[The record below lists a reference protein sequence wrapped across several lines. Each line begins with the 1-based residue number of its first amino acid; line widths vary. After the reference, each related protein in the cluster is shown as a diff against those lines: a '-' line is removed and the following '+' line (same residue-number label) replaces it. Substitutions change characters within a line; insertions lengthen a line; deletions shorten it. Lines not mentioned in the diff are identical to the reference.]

1 MIPSWASND
10 HPIVQRETALWK
22 KRSRQWAWVWIIFLL
37 LPLMCSGLC
46 SLSMTPLLIEANSAG
61 GWLFSIAAI
70 LSVTL
75 WMLHGFLM
83 FGIWL
88 LSSIGASTVIAR
100 ERETQ
105 NWSLL
110 RITTLNIPEIVHA
123 KVVGVLRWLSL
134 PLALAVVLRIAMVS
148 LMFIVAILVI
158 FSVTIRTATITPQ
171 LQAALVVASLAACII
186 IAIYFI
192 IELAAAIL
200 YNCSIGLLS
209 SVLARTSAN
218 AIAIMFVLHFGIS
231 FFLIAPIQQ
240 VVILTISILSLQWV
254 SELNPLSQM
263 ITPFV
268 SFGSSIIIN
277 LAIQIGVGVIAYAL
291 AVDQA
296 KRIAD

>member
-1 MIPSWASND
+1 
-10 HPIVQRETALWK
+10 
-22 KRSRQWAWVWIIFLL
+22 
-37 LPLMCSGLC
+37 
-46 SLSMTPLLIEANSAG
+46 MTPLLIEANSTG

-70 LSVTL
+70 FSVTL

-148 LMFIVAILVI
+148 LLFIVALLVI
-158 FSVTIRTATITPQ
+158 FSAAIRTTITPQ
-171 LQAALVVASLAACII
+171 LQAALAVASLAASVI

-192 IELAAAIL
+192 IELAATIL

-240 VVILTISILSLQWV
+240 VVILAVSVFSLRWV
-254 SELNPLSQM
+254 SEANPLTQM

-268 SFGSSIIIN
+268 SFGSSIMIN
-277 LAIQIGVGVIAYAL
+277 LAIQIGIGVIAYAL

>member
-1 MIPSWASND
+1 
-10 HPIVQRETALWK
+10 
-22 KRSRQWAWVWIIFLL
+22 
-37 LPLMCSGLC
+37 
-46 SLSMTPLLIEANSAG
+46 MTPILIEANSAG
-61 GWLFSIAAI
+61 EWLFSIGAI

-88 LSSIGASTVIAR
+88 LSSIGTSTVIAR

-123 KVVGVLRWLSL
+123 KVIGVLRWLSL
-134 PLALAVVLRIAMVS
+134 PLALAVVLRIAMS
-148 LMFIVAILVI
+148 GLLFIVAILII
-158 FSVTIRTATITPQ
+158 FSATVGVGATAPQ
-171 LQAALVVASLAACII
+171 LQAVLVLASLAACVI

-192 IELAAAIL
+192 IELAAAML

-240 VVILTISILSLQWV
+240 VVILAVSVFSLQWV
-254 SELNPLSQM
+254 STANPVTQM
-263 ITPFV
+263 ITPFITI
-268 SFGSSIIIN
+268 GSSIIIN

>member
-10 HPIVQRETALWK
+10 HPIVQREAALWK
-22 KRSRQWAWVWIIFLL
+22 KRSRQWSWVWIIFLL

-46 SLSMTPLLIEANSAG
+46 GLSMTPILIEANSAG
-61 GWLFSIAAI
+61 GWLFSVAAI

-88 LSSIGASTVIAR
+88 LSSIGTSTVIAR

-148 LMFIVAILVI
+148 LLFIVAIIVI
-158 FSVTIRTATITPQ
+158 FSVAIRTTTITPQ
-171 LQAALVVASLAACII
+171 LQAALAVASLAACVI

-192 IELAAAIL
+192 IELAATVL

-218 AIAIMFVLHFGIS
+218 AIAIMFVLQFGIT
-231 FFLIAPIQQ
+231 FFLIVPIQQ
-240 VVILTISILSLQWV
+240 VVVLTISILSLHWV
-254 SELNPLSQM
+254 SELNPLTQIIM
-263 ITPFV
+263 PFV

-296 KRIAD
+296 KRIDE

>member
-22 KRSRQWAWVWIIFLL
+22 KRSRQWSWVWIIFLL

-46 SLSMTPLLIEANSAG
+46 GLSMTPILIEANSAG
-61 GWLFSIAAI
+61 EWLISIGAI
-70 LSVTL
+70 LGVTL

-88 LSSIGASTVIAR
+88 LSSIGTSTVIAR

-123 KVVGVLRWLSL
+123 KVIGVLRWLRW
-134 PLALAVVLRIAMVS
+134 PLALAILLRIAMVS
-148 LMFIVAILVI
+148 FLFIVAIIVVL
-158 FSVTIRTATITPQ
+158 SAAIRTAAITPQ
-171 LQAALVVASLAACII
+171 LQVALALASFAAYLII
-186 IAIYFI
+186 VIYFI
-192 IELAAAIL
+192 IELAAAML

-218 AIAIMFVLHFGIS
+218 AIAIMFVLHFGIG

-240 VVILTISILSLQWV
+240 VVILAVSVFSLRWV
-254 SELNPLSQM
+254 SEANPVTQM
-263 ITPFV
+263 ITPFITI
-268 SFGSSIIIN
+268 GSSIIIN
-277 LAIQIGVGVIAYAL
+277 LAIQIGIGVIAYAL
-291 AVDQA
+291 AVSQA
-296 KRIAD
+296 QKVAE

>member
-1 MIPSWASND
+1 MLPSWASND

-22 KRSRQWAWVWIIFLL
+22 KRSRQWSWVWIIFLL

-46 SLSMTPLLIEANSAG
+46 GLSMTPILIEANSAG
-61 GWLFSIAAI
+61 EWLFSIGAI

-88 LSSIGASTVIAR
+88 LSSIGTSTVIAR

-123 KVVGVLRWLSL
+123 KVIGVLRWLSL
-134 PLALAVVLRIAMVS
+134 PLALAVVLRIAMS
-148 LMFIVAILVI
+148 GLLFIVAILII
-158 FSVTIRTATITPQ
+158 FSATVGVGATAPQ
-171 LQAALVVASLAACII
+171 LQAVLVVASLAACVI

-192 IELAAAIL
+192 IELAAAML

-240 VVILTISILSLQWV
+240 VVILAVSVFSLRWV
-254 SELNPLSQM
+254 SEANPVTQM
-263 ITPFV
+263 ITPFITI
-268 SFGSSIIIN
+268 GSSIIIN
-277 LAIQIGVGVIAYAL
+277 LAIQIGIGVIAYAL
-291 AVDQA
+291 AVHQA
-296 KRIAD
+296 KRIDE

>member
-1 MIPSWASND
+1 MIPAWASND

-22 KRSRQWAWVWIIFLL
+22 KRSRQWSWVWILFLL

-46 SLSMTPLLIEANSAG
+46 GLSMTPALIASDSAAE
-61 GWLFSIAAI
+61 WLFSIGAI
-70 LSVTL
+70 LGVTV

-88 LSSIGASTVIAR
+88 LSSIGTSTVIDR

-123 KVVGVLRWLSL
+123 KVIGVLRWLSL
-134 PLALAVVLRIAMVS
+134 PLALAVLLRIAMS
-148 LMFIVAILVI
+148 CLLFIVAFLLI
-158 FSVTIRTATITPQ
+158 FSVTVGVGTAAPQ
-171 LQAALVVASLAACII
+171 LQAVLVVASLAACMF

-192 IELAAAIL
+192 IELAAAML

-231 FFLIAPIQQ
+231 FFLVAPIQQ
-240 VVILTISILSLQWV
+240 VAILAVSVLSLRWV
-254 SELNPLSQM
+254 SDANPLTQM
-263 ITPFV
+263 ITPFITI
-268 SFGSSIIIN
+268 GSSIVIN
-277 LAIQIGVGVIAYAL
+277 LAIQFGIGVIAYAL
-291 AVDQA
+291 AVSQA
-296 KRIAD
+296 KKNY